1 MAIKQVWLNL
11 PVNEL
16 EKSKKFFKEIGFKP
30 NPMHEN
36 ATTLGSF
43 FIGEQNFVLMLFPA
57 KDFAGFARTTVYNTK
72 NGVEMMINFDGE
84 SKADVDAMAEKV
96 RKAGGKIFSE
106 PEWVDGWM
114 YSLGFE
120 DLDGHRWAM
129 LYMEPEKM
137 TKTY

>member
-11 PVNEL
+11 PVNDL

-57 KDFAGFARTTVYNTK
+57 KDFAGFARTTVYSTK

>member
-11 PVNEL
+11 PVNDL
-16 EKSKKFFKEIGFKP
+16 EKSKKFFKKIGFKP